1 MYGLIQAGRRTK
13 RKIDPT
19 LWVLLIYF
27 ALFILLFKL
36 TPTILGALT
45 LGWYLSMII
54 EVPAK
59 AIGRIRFIPYKTA
72 IVISALLVFTLL
84 LVGISQLF
92 PILAD
97 EGKKLILLLVKTAGE
112 LNLED
117 IVTFRN
123 ELLREQVL
131 KIANDFIS
139 NLSTQMAAIGSSA
152 LNWIVQT
159 APNFIT
165 AVLLF
170 VIAASYFTA
179 LVPLIR
185 KNLWRF
191 FPHSGRQKAVA
202 FVVDYY
208 GDLRHFI
215 RGQIIIALLVGLIVG
230 GGMFIVGIPY
240 ALFLGFLSGITN
252 FIPFLGVIVAGLPA
266 VLLGLTHGGLW
277 GLVKVLIVLAIANQ
291 LESWVL
297 APKIQGKRMKMNWF
311 LIVIAIFFCAQ
322 ILGVPGV
329 LLAIPWLVFFRKFWI
344 DYVQD
349 AFLRL

>member
-1 MYGLIQAGRRTK
+1 MYGSVPASRRNK
-13 RKIDPT
+13 RKTDPT

-36 TPTILGALT
+36 SPTILGALT

-59 AIGRIRFIPYKTA
+59 ALGRIRFIPYRAA

-84 LVGISQLF
+84 LAGISQLF

-97 EGKKLILLLVKTAGE
+97 EGKKLILLLVKAAGD
-112 LNLED
+112 LNLEE

-139 NLSTQMAAIGSSA
+139 NLSTQVAAIGSSA
-152 LNWIVQT
+152 LNWIIQT

-191 FPHSGRQKAVA
+191 FPYSGRKKAVA

-208 GDLRHFI
+208 GNLRHFI
-215 RGQIIIALLVGLIVG
+215 RGQLIIALLVGLIVG

-252 FIPFLGVIVAGLPA
+252 FIPFLGVIIAGLPA

-277 GLVKVLIVLAIANQ
+277 GLVKVLIVLAVANQ

-297 APKIQGKRMKMNWF
+297 SPKIQGKRMKLNWF
-311 LIVIAIFFCAQ
+311 LIVIAIFFLAQ
-322 ILGVPGV
+322 FLGVVGV
-329 LLAIPWLVFFRKFWI
+329 LLAIPWLVFFRQFWI
-344 DYVQD
+344 DYVQN
-349 AFLRL
+349 AFRRL